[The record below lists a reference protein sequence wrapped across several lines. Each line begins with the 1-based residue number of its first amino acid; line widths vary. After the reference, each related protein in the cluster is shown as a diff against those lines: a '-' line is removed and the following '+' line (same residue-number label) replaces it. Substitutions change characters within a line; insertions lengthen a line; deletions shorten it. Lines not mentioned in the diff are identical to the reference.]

1 MSSFYARRSTHKE
14 TVACTGLLPCLDAV
28 KATLRQTL
36 SRIAALAAPYFRS
49 EEKWRAR
56 MLLRAAWRSTCAGF
70 SCWCSTTSGMRRFYD
85 ALQNKNQAVFWR
97 EIVYFCWIAI
107 LRYYLTLQLRWRA

>member
-1 MSSFYARRSTHKE
+1 
-14 TVACTGLLPCLDAV
+14 
-28 KATLRQTL
+28 
-36 SRIAALAAPYFRS
+36 
-49 EEKWRAR
+49 
-56 MLLRAAWRSTCAGF
+56 
-70 SCWCSTTSGMRRFYD
+70 MRRFYD